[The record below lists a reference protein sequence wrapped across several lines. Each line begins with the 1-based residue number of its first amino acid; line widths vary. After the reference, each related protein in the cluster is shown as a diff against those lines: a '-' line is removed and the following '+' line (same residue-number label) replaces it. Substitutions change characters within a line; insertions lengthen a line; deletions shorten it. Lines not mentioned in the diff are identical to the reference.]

1 MGFAPSV
8 KALWSGRG
16 ESAHVRGNAG
26 TGLSPLPPG
35 VCGGTEQCQLT

>member
-8 KALWSGRG
+8 KALRISRG

-26 TGLSPLPPG
+26 TGLSPLPPECVG
-35 VCGGTEQCQLT
+35 VLNNAS